1 MLEKNKKTKIY
12 TVKDKVIYV
21 GGTQDGKL
29 VKPSIVNA
37 CVADKTNKGCEHI
50 TPLWFEDYPMALEE
64 TYVDKIIKTDNNEEK
79 LIFKLVSSQKVEIGG
94 RR

>member
-37 CVADKTNKGCEHI
+37 CVADKTNKGCE
-50 TPLWFEDYPMALEE
+50 
-64 TYVDKIIKTDNNEEK
+64 DKIIKTDNNEEK